1 MRAINR
7 PRSRSRSRSRV
18 KVAVSRLKAFSS
30 FSEAF
35 TSISSSWKTLRGSWS
50 ASSGLVTSSTSASN
64 YPLSVVKMSKSNV
77 TASAKS
83 TAPGT
88 GIALWVT
95 DSGNWW
101 GVVTGQDSGT
111 SCNCQTC
118 STCNSYQC
126 NSYQCNSYQCN
137 AYQCNSYQC
146 NSSYT
151 VCNYW
156 VPLVCENYTG
166 GYCSSYNSPTC
177 ASYNATNCTSAPWNS
192 YNCTRNGNQCG
203 QCVSWNTA
211 YCASYNSRNCA
222 TYNAVTCSRY
232 SGGFCGASSSTCNS
246 ASCASS
252 SCASSSCTSS
262 SCISESCSNTSYY
275 NCNCQTCYPATIRL
289 IRSIA
294 NIVSEITSWTVNTLV
309 QSLKITT
316 SGTSIT
322 AKAYSD
328 SNLSTQIG
336 SDLTYSAVGA
346 TIDTQF
352 GIVVAPSAYAQ
363 GSTLENFNITT
374 N

>member
-1 MRAINR
+1 MRSSN
-7 PRSRSRSRSRV
+7 RSRSRARA
-18 KVAVSRLKAFSS
+18 KVVVSRLKAFADFSES
-30 FSEAF
+30 FSA
-35 TSISSSWKTLRGSWS
+35 ISSSWKTLRGSWS
-50 ASSGLVTSSTSASN
+50 ASSGTGSTSTSASN
-64 YPLSVVKMSKSNV
+64 YPLAVIKMARSNV

-101 GVVTGQDSGT
+101 GVVTGQNAGT
-111 SCNCQTC
+111 DCNCQTC
-118 STCNSYQC
+118 STCNAYQCDAYQCNSYQC

-137 AYQCNSYQC
+137 SY
-146 NSSYT
+146 YT

-156 VPLVCENYTG
+156 VPLTCEAYG
-166 GYCSSYNSPTC
+166 GGNCSSYNSPTC
-177 ASYNATNCTSAPWNS
+177 ASYNGSNCATSAAWNS

-203 QCVSWNTA
+203 QCTSWNTA

-222 TYNAVTCSRY
+222 SYNAVVCNRY
-232 SGGFCGASSSTCNS
+232 SGGFCGSSTSYCNS

-262 SCISESCSNTSYY
+262 SCSSTSCSSTSYY

-294 NIVSEITSWTVNTLV
+294 DTVSEVTSWTVNTLV
-309 QSLKITT
+309 QSLRVIT

-328 SNLSTQIG
+328 NNLSTQIG

-352 GIVVAPSAYAQ
+352 GIVVAPSAYSQ
-363 GSTLENFNITT
+363 GSTLDNFSATT